1 MRLDKFLKVSRLVKR
16 RAVAK
21 ALCDEGKVRL
31 AGKPAKPSSQ
41 VALGDVI
48 EIDFGERVLA
58 VRVLGVPEEK
68 PPLERGSATVEVL
81 SGAFADWRK
90 SRDQG

>member
-31 AGKPAKPSSQ
+31 AGKAAKASSQ
-41 VALGDVI
+41 VAPGDVI

-58 VRVLGVPEEK
+58 VRVLAVPEEK
-68 PPLERGSATVEVL
+68 HPLQRGSAPIEVL
-81 SGAFADWRK
+81 KSEFADWRK